1 MLLHVPGIHFG
12 NISEEVSSRVER
24 VFADASSLAS
34 ESGELICH
42 LGELHVSLRREFL
55 EHHDGLI
62 ADFAPV
68 LLVLVHLGLDVFVC
82 DVKHLCKRKC
92 IKLSYFPWSYHQV
105 VCDPV
110 AHEDIPVAVMD
121 DATGR
126 VDGGVY
132 HRVVLCA
139 ELVFVLDDLYAEQ
152 LQDQDSRCC
161 AQAYEKFVLPV

>member
-1 MLLHVPGIHFG
+1 
-12 NISEEVSSRVER
+12 
-24 VFADASSLAS
+24 
-34 ESGELICH
+34 
-42 LGELHVSLRREFL
+42 
-55 EHHDGLI
+55 
-62 ADFAPV
+62 
-68 LLVLVHLGLDVFVC
+68 
-82 DVKHLCKRKC
+82 
-92 IKLSYFPWSYHQV
+92 
-105 VCDPV
+105 
-110 AHEDIPVAVMD
+110 MD